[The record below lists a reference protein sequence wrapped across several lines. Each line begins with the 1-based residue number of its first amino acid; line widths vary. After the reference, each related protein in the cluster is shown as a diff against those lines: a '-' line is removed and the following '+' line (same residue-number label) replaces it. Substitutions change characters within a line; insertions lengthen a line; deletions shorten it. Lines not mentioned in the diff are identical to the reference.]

1 VRFHGGLDNEQLAAL
16 HRRSR
21 LFLHGSIEEPFGM
34 APLEAIACNTPVI
47 AHRSGGPLEF
57 VNDSCGRLI
66 DSLCEERWS
75 EEISDFLSK
84 LEDDPDYFKGVSEN
98 ARKFSWEST
107 LSPVIQLIADF
118 APGRR

>member
-1 VRFHGGLDNEQLAAL
+1 
-16 HRRSR
+16 
-21 LFLHGSIEEPFGM
+21 M

-57 VNDSCGRLI
+57 VNESCGRLI
-66 DSLCEERWS
+66 DSLSEARWS
-75 EEISDFLSK
+75 EEISDFLSE
-84 LEDDPDYFKGVSEN
+84 LEDNPDYFKGISEN

-118 APGRR
+118 APGHR